1 MSKQRATYQCTN
13 RCDCLTIGEHY
24 DAERKP
30 GTRLVRM
37 TSHSTGHVLSLYTW
51 QIEQA
56 LLGGALKVVS
66 DALRDGLHC
75 AVADKIL
82 HQSERLQ
89 AVDTKRAQGFDNAE
103 LRVMSYMQT
112 SPEWFPE

>member
-1 MSKQRATYQCTN
+1 MSKNKTTYQCTN

-37 TSHSTGHVLSLYTW
+37 TSHKTGHVVSLYTW

-56 LLGGALKVVS
+56 LLGGALKIVS
-66 DALRDGLHC
+66 DALRDSLHS
-75 AVADKIL
+75 ANVIAML
-82 HQSERLQ
+82 SPAERLQ
-89 AVDTKRAQGFDNAE
+89 TIESVREVAVVKRPDWYTTNKDW
-103 LRVMSYMQT
+103 Y
-112 SPEWFPE
+112 PE